1 MSNGHSGKQFYW
13 DGCLLGLG
21 RDKVCLLLST
31 GKHLSSL
38 SKRREAIRVVSRISA
53 SFELAKLS
61 VTNLIGPIQCDQHMV
76 RPCTF
81 QDLPPFS
88 SNTFYGLFTA
98 DVSSVATGQ
107 QLISFDLM
115 LQQMHQLCFQLYIC
129 RANRGVCFKLLNK
142 RLTLAPQIKLSRS
155 SEV

>member
-1 MSNGHSGKQFYW
+1 MCLTATVGSNFIGMAVFWAWEGIRFVYFSLQENTSVLYQSGEKP
-13 DGCLLGLG
+13 
-21 RDKVCLLLST
+21 
-31 GKHLSSL
+31 
-38 SKRREAIRVVSRISA
+38 

-61 VTNLIGPIQCDQHMV
+61 VTNLIGPFQCDQHMV

-107 QLISFDLM
+107 QLISFHLM

-129 RANRGVCFKLLNK
+129 RANRGVCF
-142 RLTLAPQIKLSRS
+142 
-155 SEV
+155 